1 MKGHQE
7 TLGGQAEEYR
17 RMMLESSRRHD
28 GEINQLKNTIAELQA
43 QVYEAYKRQAELVD
57 EVNSLKRQVNGRTNT
72 STEAE

>member
-43 QVYEAYKRQAELVD
+43 QVYEA
-57 EVNSLKRQVNGRTNT
+57 T
-72 STEAE
+72 